1 MQVIGRARRDTQA
14 APCGLD
20 GALDAEHM
28 RCDDEDFE
36 GQVLSLSQGPKIAV
50 ARTKDSRHV
59 DLVTRLYLDR
69 IVWLGQEIDN
79 HLANLVVQQLL
90 CLQLEDPKKPITL
103 YINSPGGSIV
113 DGMAIYDVL
122 RRSTAPVHCVVAGMA
137 ASMGAVILS
146 GCTKGHRAILPN
158 GEVLLHQPLGGA
170 RGQATDVEISANRIL
185 KMKKM
190 LLQLL
195 ADNTGHPFA
204 KLEEDCDRDYW
215 LDAEEALK
223 YGIVDHILR

>member
-1 MQVIGRARRDTQA
+1 
-14 APCGLD
+14 
-20 GALDAEHM
+20 M
-28 RCDDEDFE
+28 RNHDDEDYE
-36 GQVLSLSQGPKIAV
+36 DPIQPIGGGPKV
-50 ARTKDSRHV
+50 LVPKGKDQRQL
-59 DLVTRLYLDR
+59 DLVTRLYQDR

-79 HLANLVVQQLL
+79 RLANHVVQQLL
-90 CLQLEDPKKPITL
+90 CLQLEDAQKPITL

-113 DGMAIYDVL
+113 DGMAIYDTI
-122 RRSTAPVHCVVAGMA
+122 RRSPCPVHAVVAGMA

-146 GCTKGHRAILPN
+146 GCSKGHRAILPH

-195 ADNTGHPFA
+195 ADNTGHA
-204 KLEEDCDRDYW
+204 IEKLEEDCDRDYW
-215 LDAEEALK
+215 LDADEAK
-223 YGIVDHILR
+223 AYGIIDIIL